1 MEKQELKNMEKQELN
16 SLYGVRANKYI
27 DTDSASVYS
36 SFTTITL
43 DTVCEKL
50 TAKIHAVITFY
61 LSWLDNDVEFALK
74 YAIKEDNKEDSC
86 FHHMALDV
94 RTCYDEV
101 IRNIYEISN
110 LLIPFD
116 LRCGEAYGHF
126 MKELVKAKEISHKL
140 FVAIDTIEDYKKF
153 ALEVRRGN

>member
-1 MEKQELKNMEKQELN
+1 MEKIEL
-16 SLYGVRANKYI
+16 SSIYGVMASKYI
-27 DTDSASVYS
+27 DTD
-36 SFTTITL
+36 TIC
-43 DTVCEKL
+43 DKL

-61 LSWLDNDVEFALK
+61 LAWLDNDVEFALK

-86 FHHMALDV
+86 FHHMAGDV

-116 LRCGEAYGHF
+116 LRHGKAYEHF
-126 MKELVKAKEISHKL
+126 MKELVKAKEISHTL
-140 FVAIDTIEDYKKF
+140 FIAIHTIEDYKKF
-153 ALEVRRGN
+153 ALDVRKGLIQ